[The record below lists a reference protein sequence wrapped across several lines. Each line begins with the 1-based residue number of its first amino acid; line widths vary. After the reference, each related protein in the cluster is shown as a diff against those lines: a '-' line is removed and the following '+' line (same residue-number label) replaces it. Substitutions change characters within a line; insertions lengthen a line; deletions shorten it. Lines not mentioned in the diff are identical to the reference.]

1 MKKLIALILIA
12 GILSGI
18 EVFPSYADSE
28 AVNKAGLLYKL
39 GCIDAEQLEVLS
51 ANNPVSRGEF
61 ANILYNVAKPGSANA
76 VSFND
81 VPAEDKNY
89 EAICAVS
96 GSGIM
101 KGDGRGNFNPEKT
114 VTELDAVVSILRFL
128 GYEEYATFNG
138 GYPAGYY
145 ATARKTGLLS
155 EAGKI
160 TSDELKGDKLT
171 VLLVNM
177 LDEPL
182 YSITSVKGDS
192 YEKTSTEKTVLNMY
206 YSADKITDV
215 VTGNTGTLLN
225 SARETGGIIVGEKFI
240 SVDNAEFDNLIG
252 LHCDAY
258 YNIEEGT
265 LIYIEP
271 TTKNEIDVIPA
282 EDIISVSGGD
292 IIYEISEGKEKR
304 VSFPSD
310 AYILYN
316 GRHLKHY
323 TESVIRNIA
332 AGEVKLIDND
342 SDGKIEVVSVISY
355 ETVIIDK
362 VNSEDELITFK
373 FGMGSVSGAELKGV
387 FIYGSDGKVG
397 LDWLHEWEALDILK
411 DDKGKIV
418 AIYAEGRLERKAAVS
433 VETDSEKGYIT
444 FDDDTTAPV
453 RLEALEKLDTLELN
467 VNYGFSFDRLGNV
480 VAFTK
485 DAIDKICVI
494 IAVGAQGSLEP
505 TLQIKYYSE
514 TGKIERKELT
524 GNIKLNNIPRN
535 MNNSADYATVKEALE
550 GAEGDLVEI
559 NTANNGRIESISIM
573 EKVYDSGKSA
583 VSTYL
588 NNYATAV
595 CPSAS
600 EQYFVK
606 KSANAFYVP
615 KELTNV
621 SESDFAIKNVTAVGT
636 RTIAVVV
643 YKKLGSEDGEADAVK
658 FIKNVSGMD
667 SMGSYDNPMLV
678 SKKSKIYMDD
688 EGLVYTKLC
697 YWHSGTEKTA
707 LVKDEEIIA
716 DIDEGD
722 VAWIDV
728 DEGEIV
734 GVVKYFDYSEKKD
747 FPHETATPKAFTASK
762 KMNHGYVL
770 DAEDDFY
777 RFAIKLAIPAKDAG
791 GNDVVNYSEKIEMHR
806 YPTYG
811 YVFDSSKANKVRK
824 ATSADFIGYEA
835 DPANY
840 SKVFVHSSYTTDYMA
855 VVYK

>member
-12 GILSGI
+12 GVLLSI
-18 EVFPSYADSE
+18 MVFPSYAASE
-28 AVNKAGLLYKL
+28 TKNKANILYKL
-39 GCIDAEQLEVLS
+39 GCIDEESLAMLS
-51 ANNPVSRGEF
+51 DNRSVSRGEF
-61 ANILYNVAKPGSANA
+61 AAVLYKTAKLSTVNA
-76 VSFND
+76 VKFND
-81 VPAEDKNY
+81 VSSEDGNY

-101 KGDGRGNFNPEKT
+101 KGDGNGNFNPGKT

-128 GYEEYATFNG
+128 GYEEYAAYNG

-155 EAGKI
+155 ETGGI
-160 TSDELKGDKLT
+160 TSDELKGNKLS
-171 VLLVNM
+171 VLLANM

-182 YSITSVKGDS
+182 YSITFVEGDS
-192 YEKTSTEKTVLNMY
+192 YEKTATEKTVLNMY
-206 YSADKITDV
+206 YSAGKISDV

-225 SARETGGIIVGEKFI
+225 SAKETGGIIVREKFI
-240 SVDNAEFDNLIG
+240 SVDNSEFDNLIG
-252 LHCDAY
+252 MHCDAY
-258 YNIEEGT
+258 YSLEDNS

-271 TTKNEIDVIPA
+271 TDENEIDVIPSY
-282 EDIISVSGGD
+282 DIISVSGGD
-292 IIYEISEGKEKR
+292 IIYELSEGKEKK

-323 TESVIRNIA
+323 TESVISDIE

-342 SDGKIEVVSVISY
+342 SDGKIEVVSIISY

-362 VNSEDELITFK
+362 VNSKDELVTFK
-373 FGMGSVSGAELKGV
+373 FGMGSVTEKDLKDV
-387 FIYGSDGKVG
+387 FIYGAQGRTG
-397 LDWLHEWEALDILK
+397 LDWLHEWDALDILK
-411 DDKGKIV
+411 DDNGKIV
-418 AIYAEGRLERKAAVS
+418 MIYAAGRLERKSATGVS
-433 VETDSEKGYIT
+433 VDSKRGYIT
-444 FDDDTTAPV
+444 FDDETTAPV
-453 RLEALEKLDTLELN
+453 RLEALKKLDTLELN
-467 VNYGFSFDRLGNV
+467 VKYCFSFDSLGNV

-485 DAIDKICVI
+485 DALDKICVL
-494 IAVGAQGSLEP
+494 IAVGEQGALEP
-505 TLQIKYYSE
+505 SLKIKYYSE
-514 TGKIERKELT
+514 NGKIERKELE
-524 GNIKLNNIPRN
+524 GNIKLNNVLRN
-535 MNNSADYATVKEALE
+535 VNKSSDYVVVKETLE
-550 GAEGDLVEI
+550 AAEGDLVEI
-559 NTANNGRIESISIM
+559 NTTNSGKIESISIM

-583 VSTYL
+583 VTTYL

-595 CPSAS
+595 CPSAN

-615 KELTNV
+615 KELSNV
-621 SESDFAIKNVTAVGT
+621 TESDFAIKNVTAVGT

-643 YKKLGSEDGEADAVK
+643 YKKFGSEDIDADAVK
-658 FIKNVSGMD
+658 FVKNVSGMD

-678 SKKSKIYMDD
+678 SEKSKIYMED

-707 LVKDEEIIA
+707 LVKDADVIA

-747 FPHETATPKAFTASK
+747 FPAETTTPKGFTASR
-762 KMNHGYVL
+762 KMNHGYVIN
-770 DAEDDFY
+770 AEDELY
-777 RFAIKLAIPAKDAG
+777 QFAIKLSITSKDSS
-791 GNDVVNYSEKIEMHR
+791 GNEVVTDSEKIELHR

-811 YVFDSSKANKVRK
+811 YVFDSTKANKVRK
-824 ATSADFIGYEA
+824 ATAADFIGYET
-835 DPANY
+835 DPVNY